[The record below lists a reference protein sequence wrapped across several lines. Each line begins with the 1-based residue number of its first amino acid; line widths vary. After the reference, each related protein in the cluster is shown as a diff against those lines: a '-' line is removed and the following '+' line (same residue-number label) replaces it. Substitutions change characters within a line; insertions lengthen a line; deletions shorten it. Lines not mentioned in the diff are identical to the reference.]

1 MTMKRNIITYYLWYL
16 AINVAGVGAIP
27 RLLSDGQEV
36 TRLPVPV
43 PIYVEPPVAIDTHFA
58 IDPLRPEHG
67 CPDVMCMM
75 YCENGFEVDDNGCN
89 MCSCLTPMPSII
101 RPMPLEREQLDCC
114 VSCGYSYCKTL
125 DICVRPWETYCSDF
139 DVVVNP
145 FLKTGH

>member
-1 MTMKRNIITYYLWYL
+1 MGPNKRNILSYYLWYL

-27 RLLSDGQEV
+27 RKLSDGQEV
-36 TRLPVPV
+36 TIMPV

-101 RPMPLEREQLDCC
+101 RPMPIQVEHDCC

>member
-1 MTMKRNIITYYLWYL
+1 MTGPRNMITYYLWYL

-27 RLLSDGQEV
+27 RLLSD
-36 TRLPVPV
+36 
-43 PIYVEPPVAIDTHFA
+43 
-58 IDPLRPEHG
+58 G

-114 VSCGYSYCKTL
+114 ASCGYSYCKTL

-139 DVVVNP
+139 DVVVPEGP

>member
-1 MTMKRNIITYYLWYL
+1 MTGPRNMITYYLWYL
-16 AINVAGVGAIP
+16 AISLVGVAGVGAIP
-27 RLLSDGQEV
+27 RKLS
-36 TRLPVPV
+36 
-43 PIYVEPPVAIDTHFA
+43 
-58 IDPLRPEHG
+58 
-67 CPDVMCMM
+67 
-75 YCENGFEVDDNGCN
+75 EVDDNGCN

-139 DVVVNP
+139 DVVVPEGP

>member
-1 MTMKRNIITYYLWYL
+1 MMGPRNMITYYLWYL
-16 AINVAGVGAIP
+16 AISLVGVAGVGAIP
-27 RLLSDGQEV
+27 RVLSDGQEV

-101 RPMPLEREQLDCC
+101 RPMPLEHNCC